1 MVPIGLVTRDR
12 VEYLDVTLKSLSAT
26 KLPAGVSVTVFDDG
40 SMGNTTKNYYST
52 NKVLPVAAKWPTG
65 DTWKK
70 TLGLH
75 VVNQA
80 AQRVQGIKGKVSVV
94 RLGKRS
100 SGVVNASCRSICR
113 LFEAHPDAPG
123 VFLLQDDIVFKEDW
137 YDRMLDTV
145 ARASEFTDNKIGLLA
160 GIKLNYSVDKS
171 KRSQLAIASGV
182 TAQCLY
188 ISRAAHDLLYSSYL
202 NKTHTIGKR
211 FDDTLRRNVAGSGLW
226 AGCIF
231 PFVCQHIGV
240 KSLVRPKKPWKQ
252 GRNGRVGYYAHPP
265 YAMAGEV
272 RQL

>member
-12 VEYLDVTLKSLSAT
+12 VEYLDITLKSLSAT
-26 KLPAGVSVTVFDDG
+26 ALPKDVAVTVFDDG
-40 SMGNTTKNYYST
+40 SMGNVTKNYYST
-52 NKVLPVAAKWPTG
+52 NKSLAIAAKWPTG

-70 TLGLH
+70 TLGLG
-75 VVNQA
+75 VVNEA
-80 AQRVQGIKGKVSVV
+80 ARKVQGIKGKVPVT

-100 SGVVNASCRSICR
+100 SGVVNASCRAICK
-113 LFEAHPDAPG
+113 LFEANPAAPG
-123 VFLLQDDIVFKEDW
+123 VILLQDDVVFKDDW
-137 YDRMLDTV
+137 YNRMLDTV
-145 ARASEFTDNKIGLLA
+145 ARSSEFTDKKLGLLA

-171 KRSQLAIASGV
+171 KRDQLAVASGV

-188 ISRAAHDLLYSSYL
+188 ISKAAHDLLYSSYL
-202 NKTHTIGKR
+202 NKTHTTGKR

-252 GRNGRVGYYAHPP
+252 GRNGRVGYHVHPP